1 MTQLIQSIR
10 VEYGDEEAT
19 LVASVVGVVRS
30 KIIAR
35 NLFGWR
41 YFIED
46 VLVDLVLHMIRTEF
60 KYSGGAYVSCGMQGA
75 IDACRYC
82 NAKKRR
88 GNYESIS
95 LSEVENFMTPKEE
108 PSYEEQVYELVI
120 DIEKVYGPEI
130 AQNIADYLEG
140 RVKRLN
146 KEVLAKC
153 KTKEFKDWL
162 KNYL

>member
-82 NAKKRR
+82 SAAKRR
-88 GNYESIS
+88 GNYEAIS
-95 LSEVENFMTPKEE
+95 LSEVESFMTPKEE

>member
-60 KYSGGAYVSCGMQGA
+60 KYSGGAYVSCGMQRA

-88 GNYESIS
+88 GNYETIS

-140 RVKRLN
+140 RVKRLS